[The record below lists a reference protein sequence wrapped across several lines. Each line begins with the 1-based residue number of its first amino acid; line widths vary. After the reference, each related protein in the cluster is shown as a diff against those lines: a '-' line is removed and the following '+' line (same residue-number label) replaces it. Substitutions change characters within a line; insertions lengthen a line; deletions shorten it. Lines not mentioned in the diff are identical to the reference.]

1 LVISKKNHI
10 FAKGNQN
17 YKQMFTIIM
26 IVFFVVCVFIAA
38 REIKNAVL
46 VDPKEPFLWD
56 DYVEK
61 EDEIVP

>member
-1 LVISKKNHI
+1 MVISKKNHI

-26 IVFFVVCVFIAA
+26 IVFFVVCVFFAA

>member
-1 LVISKKNHI
+1 MVISKKNHI

-26 IVFFVVCVFIAA
+26 IIFFVVFVFIAA

>member
-1 LVISKKNHI
+1 
-10 FAKGNQN
+10 
-17 YKQMFTIIM
+17 MFTIIM
-26 IVFFVVCVFIAA
+26 IIFFVVCVFIAA